1 MFDMG
6 FAEMIIIALLAL
18 VVMGPERL
26 PHAIRSTLKWV
37 NYLRQTASTLRD
49 TVEQELNLDEIK
61 KELQT
66 EEIERQVE
74 SFKQQA
80 AKTSKDFK
88 KVSLKNKNDISRLM
102 DDGQVSDLKVVHEK
116 GEAA

>member
-6 FAEMIIIALLAL
+6 FAEIIIIALLAL

-26 PHAIRSTLKWV
+26 PHAIRSVLKWV
-37 NYLRQTASTLRD
+37 HYLRQTANSLKD
-49 TVEQELNLDEIK
+49 TVEQELNIDEIK
-61 KELQT
+61 KDLQT

-80 AKTSKDFK
+80 AKTSEYLK
-88 KVSLKNKNDISRLM
+88 KS
-102 DDGQVSDLKVVHEK
+102 
-116 GEAA
+116 A